1 MEWSLDNLPNPHT
14 CIIFDNMATKPIPV
28 RIPDESLDQIDAAA
42 RKLTTNRGRL
52 LAFSVQTF
60 TEYFEERQVCSMPP
74 DWRDILKDLA
84 ANRPPAKAKAKKAK

>member
-1 MEWSLDNLPNPHT
+1 
-14 CIIFDNMATKPIPV
+14 MATKPIPV
-28 RIPDESLDQIDAAA
+28 RIPDDSLDQIDAAA

-60 TEYFEERQVCSMPP
+60 TEYFEERQVCAMPP

-84 ANRPPAKAKAKKAK
+84 ANRPAVKPARSKRAK